1 MNNKFIE
8 SKIRSWFKKKN
19 KPLKANTN
27 FLREGIIDSFDIIDL
42 VSFME
47 KEFDIKFEAEDYQN
61 PDFTVLK
68 NLVKIIKNYRG
79 RLQS

>member
-1 MNNKFIE
+1 
-8 SKIRSWFKKKN
+8 
-19 KPLKANTN
+19 
-27 FLREGIIDSFDIIDL
+27 
-42 VSFME
+42 ME

>member
-8 SKIRSWFKKKN
+8 NKIRFWFKKKN
-19 KPLKANTN
+19 KIIKANTN